1 MWQDHPRSQR
11 LGPDIRGMRAAS
23 GCAVLAACGEEK
35 LWLMFKLINNSV
47 CDRGRSSCRLGWR
60 GGDKPRCGYVH
71 VVTRTYVPPPSP
83 PHRIQPAIGNGLPKY
98 NPLPFSFSTRTLNSC
113 HLEFIRWREWNF
125 TRGHGILESSFRRF
139 PSFLICIR

>member
-71 VVTRTYVPPPSP
+71 VVTYPSLSP
-83 PHRIQPAIGNGLPKY
+83 
-98 NPLPFSFSTRTLNSC
+98 T
-113 HLEFIRWREWNF
+113 
-125 TRGHGILESSFRRF
+125 ESSQLLATACQNTIRF
-139 PSFLICIR
+139 PSPFPRELLTLATWNLFGGENEILREGTEGFWNRVFEGFQGF